1 MTDTAPLLATP
12 LNAEHRRLGAR
23 MVPFGGWDMPVQYSG
38 IIDEHQAV
46 RTAAGLFDVSHM
58 GEIEVEGPGAE
69 ALLQHLTCNDVGKLL
84 PGRAHYT
91 GLLSE
96 RGTFLDDI
104 LIYKRGV
111 EKYLL
116 VVNAGNSDKDW
127 AWIEGH
133 ARTAGVRAENR
144 SGHWAQI
151 ALQGPR
157 AVAILQPLTP
167 ADLSPI
173 TYYGFIE
180 APVDG
185 VPMLISRTGYTGED
199 GFELYCP
206 ADAAAKLWRKLL
218 EAGAPHGLKPCGL
231 GARDTLRLEAAMC
244 LYGHDIDETRTPVEA
259 DLNWIIKPGKGDFIG
274 RDALVKQQAEGTA
287 EVLVGFTMVDRG
299 IPRQHY
305 PVRKNGEEIGIVTS
319 GTHAPHL
326 GKPLGMAYVAK
337 AHSAIGT
344 EIEIDLR
351 GKPARAVIVA
361 KPFYKRAK

>member
-1 MTDTAPLLATP
+1 MTESAPLLVTP

-23 MVPFGGWDMPVQYSG
+23 MVPFGGWDMPVQYAG
-38 IIDEHQAV
+38 IIEEHRAV
-46 RTAAGLFDVSHM
+46 RNAAGLFDVSHM

-69 ALLQHLTCNDVGKLL
+69 ALLQKLTCNDVTKLL

-91 GLLSE
+91 GLLNE

-104 LIYKRGV
+104 LIYKRGA

-116 VVNAGNSDKDW
+116 VVNAGNTDKDW

-133 ARTAGVRAENR
+133 AKTAGVHAENR
-144 SGHWAQI
+144 SAQWAQI

-167 ADLSPI
+167 TDLSLI
-173 TYYGFIE
+173 KYYGFAE
-180 APVDG
+180 GVVDG
-185 VPMLISRTGYTGED
+185 VPLMISRTGYTGED

-206 ADAAAKLWRKLL
+206 AESAAQLWRKLL
-218 EAGAPHGLKPCGL
+218 EAGAAQGIKPCGL

-259 DLNWIIKPGKGDFIG
+259 DLNWIVKPGKGDFIG
-274 RDALVKQQAEGTA
+274 RDALVKQQSDGTT
-287 EVLVGFTMVDRG
+287 ETLVGFEMVDRG

-305 PVRKNGEEIGIVTS
+305 PVLKNGEKIGIVTS

-326 GKPLGMAYVAK
+326 GKPLGLAYVAK
-337 AHSAIGT
+337 AHSAVGT

-351 GKPARAVIVA
+351 GKSAKAVVVS